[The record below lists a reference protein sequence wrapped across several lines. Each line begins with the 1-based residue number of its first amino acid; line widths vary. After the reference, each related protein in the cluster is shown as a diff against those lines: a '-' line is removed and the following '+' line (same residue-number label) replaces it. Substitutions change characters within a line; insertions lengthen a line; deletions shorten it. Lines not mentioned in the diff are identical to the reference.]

1 MILNTNF
8 LTEEEYYNNLR
19 LQVLDEGILGSILK
33 GAATLLGY
41 SGLAVFAGFGA
52 AMLAKSAVSKEGKI
66 NKFFH
71 RIFGNKK
78 NLDFDAIKGR
88 AIVKR
93 EDDKAKELRTAL
105 QDVFNAV
112 EHSDWDEA
120 ERLFKDSKYVENPD
134 AIKAVAL
141 AITDKLGE
149 PPLFVYPSGNE
160 TYFVCKKVLGMK
172 YAKALAQSVLAALKQ
187 NKSYHENVKQ
197 LDLDV
202 R

>member
-1 MILNTNF
+1 MMLNTNF
-8 LTEEEYYNNLR
+8 LTEEEYYDNLKK
-19 LQVLDEGILGSILK
+19 QVLDEGIIGSLLK

-41 SGLAVFAGFGA
+41 SGLTVFAGLGA
-52 AMLAKSAVSKEGKI
+52 AMLAKSAVSKEGKV
-66 NKFFH
+66 NRFFR
-71 RIFGNKK
+71 RIFGDKK

-88 AIVKR
+88 AVVKR
-93 EDDKAKELRTAL
+93 EDNKAKEFKMAL
-105 QDVFNAV
+105 QDVFNAI

-120 ERLFKDSKYVENPD
+120 ERVFKDSKYVENPD

-141 AITDKLGE
+141 AITDKMGE

-160 TYFVCKKVLGMK
+160 TYFVCKKILGMK

-187 NKSYHENVKQ
+187 NKSYHNDIKE

>member
-8 LTEEEYYNNLR
+8 LTEEEYYNNMKM
-19 LQVLDEGILGSILK
+19 QVLDEGIFSSLIK

-52 AMLAKSAVSKEGKI
+52 ALLAKSAVSKEGKI
-66 NKFFH
+66 NRFFR
-71 RIFGNKK
+71 RIFGKK
-78 NLDFDAIKGR
+78 KDLDFDAVKGR
-88 AIVKR
+88 AVVKR
-93 EDDKAKELRTAL
+93 EIDKTKEFKNAL
-105 QDVFNAV
+105 QDVFNAID
-112 EHSDWDEA
+112 HSDWDEA
-120 ERLFKDSKYVENPD
+120 ERLFKDSKFSENPD
-134 AIKAVAL
+134 AIKVIAL
-141 AITDKLGE
+141 AITDKIGE

-187 NKSYHENVKQ
+187 NKSYHEDVKR

-202 R
+202 